1 MKGKQFLFGFLAGS
15 CVILGALG
23 YQVWKVDP
31 YFHYHAPDTAAHS
44 YTLNAERY
52 QNDGIVKHFTYDA
65 MITGSSMTSNF
76 KASQMDEL
84 FGVRTVKTT
93 FLGATPKET
102 AMLIR
107 AALKANPDLKMVLR
121 SIDIDAL
128 LREPERMGAAPSA
141 TPSYLYDRNP
151 FNDVNYLLRREVLF
165 DRVLDNHGSG
175 ITDFDTYSNWQ
186 SYWTYGIH
194 SVAPEGIHAEPTAQT
209 NVFTPE
215 ERRYIRENLE
225 RHYLAP
231 AQEYPDTEFY
241 VFIAPYG
248 LCWWA
253 QEYSTGSVG
262 LWTELQQIIAETLLP
277 QENIRLFSFF
287 NQFDMLEDQNN
298 YKDITHYAGWIN
310 DWMLSAMS
318 QGIGAVTWENLEENL
333 AEQYAF
339 YTTYD
344 YNRLN
349 NQTDYEED
357 LLAAQ
362 KWSPAEGEN

>member
-1 MKGKQFLFGFLAGS
+1 MNGKQFLSGFLAGS
-15 CVILGALG
+15 SVILGALG

-65 MITGSSMTSNF
+65 VITGSSMTSNF
-76 KASQMDEL
+76 KASQMDAL
-84 FGVRTVKTT
+84 FNVHSVKTT

-102 AMLIR
+102 AMLIQ
-107 AALKANPDLKMVLR
+107 AALKANPDITLVLR
-121 SIDIDAL
+121 CIDMDAL
-128 LREPERMGAAPSA
+128 LCEPERMGAEPSA

-151 FNDVNYLLRREVLF
+151 FNDVNYLLRREVLM
-165 DRVLDNHGSG
+165 DRVLENHGSG

-194 SVAPEGIHAEPTAQT
+194 SVAPEGVHVEPTAQT
-209 NVFTPE
+209 RQFTQQ
-215 ERRYIRENLE
+215 ERQYIKENLE

-231 AQEYPDTEFY
+231 AKKHPDTDFY
-241 VFIAPYG
+241 VFLSPYG

-253 QEYSTGSVG
+253 QEYSDGSVG
-262 LWTELQQIIAETLLP
+262 IWVELQQIIAQTLVP
-277 QENIRLFSFF
+277 QKNIHLFSY
-287 NQFDMLEDQNN
+287 FDRFEMLEDQNN
-298 YKDITHYAGWIN
+298 YKDLTHYAGWIN

-318 QGIGAVTWENLEENL
+318 QDIGAVTLENLQENL
-333 AEQYAF
+333 QMQYDF
-339 YTTYD
+339 YTSYD

-349 NQTDYEED
+349 DQEDYGDD

-362 KWSPAEGEN
+362 KWSQN